1 MAKSLCRNA
10 RLNIIGIGNKKGL
23 LKTSPF
29 IVFRRVLCEIHKFA
43 KWHFPQTLTRCIKN
57 GVRQCRGCWG
67 HRGFPDP
74 ADFAAIFQSRHMN
87 TGRVENGQVTAM
99 DLGIAMPSVVASQ
112 MSRQG
117 ISLPGPD
124 AVIVTGAWE
133 QPFDVPNLRVT
144 GYRAKPLAPLSSW
157 RSVGASTNAF
167 FHEGMMDELI
177 RAAGADPLAERL
189 RLCSHEPSRKVLE
202 KVGEMSN
209 WGCLLYTSPSPRD
222 S

>member
-1 MAKSLCRNA
+1 M
-10 RLNIIGIGNKKGL
+10 
-23 LKTSPF
+23 
-29 IVFRRVLCEIHKFA
+29 
-43 KWHFPQTLTRCIKN
+43 
-57 GVRQCRGCWG
+57 VRQAVQVAMEYKGTPIKLTYRREEDMM
-67 HRGFPDP
+67 HDYTRQI
-74 ADFAAIFQSRHMN
+74 AMARAS
-87 TGRVENGQVTAM
+87 GRVENGKVSAM

-133 QPFDVPNLRVT
+133 QPFDVPNYRVT

-177 RAAGADPLAERL
+177 RAAGADPLANGCVCVPMSPAARFWKKWA
-189 RLCSHEPSRKVLE
+189 RCRIGAHPWVKTVGVDWRFVCRSVCHSRGCGHYRDRGRHSH
-202 KVGEMSN
+202 
-209 WGCLLYTSPSPRD
+209 
-222 S
+222 